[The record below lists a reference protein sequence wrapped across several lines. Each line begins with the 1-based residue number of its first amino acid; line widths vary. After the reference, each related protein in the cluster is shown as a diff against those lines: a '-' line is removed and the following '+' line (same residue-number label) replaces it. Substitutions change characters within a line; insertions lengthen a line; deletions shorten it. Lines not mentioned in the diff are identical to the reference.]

1 MSFTAVGI
9 DAPEETP
16 AISDSGSGTDSD
28 DDSDSD
34 EGWEDD

>member
-1 MSFTAVGI
+1 MVVGI